1 MNIEYCTKSF
11 CSRALALIK
20 LELCYAVAMAIPGH
34 FHSKGLESKSC
45 TTSIPPLR
53 LVGFGD

>member
-34 FHSKGLESKSC
+34 FHSKGLESC
-45 TTSIPPLR
+45 L
-53 LVGFGD
+53 D